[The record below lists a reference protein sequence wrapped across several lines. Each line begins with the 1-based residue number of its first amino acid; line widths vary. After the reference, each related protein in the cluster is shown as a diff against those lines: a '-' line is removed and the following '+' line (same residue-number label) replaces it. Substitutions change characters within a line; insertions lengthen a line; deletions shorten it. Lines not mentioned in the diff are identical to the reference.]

1 MPYFRYNKKLGSGES
16 ATLIGP
22 EAQHAKQSRR
32 LRPEERI
39 EVQDST
45 GARFQA
51 VVVSSVERRSVRFR
65 VESKLPVPPLSPL
78 VLELLVALPKE
89 KALDF
94 VLQKSTELGVT
105 RLTLFPGIFSP
116 RATGSTKDRLQR
128 WQKITEEA
136 CKQSGRQFPPQLQ
149 WQERLED
156 TTEETKT
163 SVCRWMLTPEGQQG
177 LLAQGD
183 GFTVQSHQV
192 LIGPE
197 GGLHPD
203 EVAWARSR
211 NFREVALGPRVL
223 RTETAVLSVAAIL
236 QFLHGDLDSTGMTG
250 NSPENG

>member
-1 MPYFRYNKKLGSGES
+1 MPYFRYDGKLGIGES
-16 ATLIGP
+16 HALAGP

-32 LRPEERI
+32 LRSGGQI
-39 EVQDST
+39 EVQDSG

-51 VVVSSVERRSVRFR
+51 VVENVEYRSVSFR
-65 VESKLPVPPLSPL
+65 VESELLVPPPSPL
-78 VLELLVALPKE
+78 VLELLVTLPKE

-156 TTEETKT
+156 TTEETET

-183 GFTVQSHQV
+183 GFTVQPHQV